1 MATICVVLV
10 GILALSAVIL
20 NAGQQDAE
28 ARPEAASS
36 SPSGVAAFVGLLRER
51 GIPYSVDTNT
61 EPDLKPGDIP
71 VAFRLVDSNTKLS
84 EILTKQ
90 SQKCTEK
97 VLQHVHKGGTALIL
111 PLRQDFLE
119 ASRSTLKTPAD
130 PITLGASSQKLSITQ
145 SGISADQSF
154 SVMDDDEEDSTAMDL
169 WGAGPHPFLRAY
181 RSGNG
186 TVFIASDAIGI
197 TNRFIDK
204 SDNAEAFGR
213 IFSMAAASGKRIVFT
228 EASFGHI
235 YDRGLLE
242 SIGPWANA
250 AWQQL
255 LILGIV
261 IAFTLGK
268 RFGLPEETKRTQRGS
283 RELLDAIA
291 DTYQRAGTTQTALL
305 NAYRDAD
312 SDLRTVLKL
321 SKDSPRT
328 DRDKH
333 LPESLQK
340 ALARLEVGS
349 EMTNMTQEQGLSLI
363 KNAHREIDAFLG
375 PKRPRARGL
384 AKL

>member
-1 MATICVVLV
+1 M
-10 GILALSAVIL
+10 
-20 NAGQQDAE
+20 
-28 ARPEAASS
+28 
-36 SPSGVAAFVGLLRER
+36 
-51 GIPYSVDTNT
+51 
-61 EPDLKPGDIP
+61 
-71 VAFRLVDSNTKLS
+71 
-84 EILTKQ
+84 
-90 SQKCTEK
+90 
-97 VLQHVHKGGTALIL
+97 
-111 PLRQDFLE
+111 
-119 ASRSTLKTPAD
+119 
-130 PITLGASSQKLSITQ
+130 
-145 SGISADQSF
+145 
-154 SVMDDDEEDSTAMDL
+154 
-169 WGAGPHPFLRAY
+169 
-181 RSGNG
+181 
-186 TVFIASDAIGI
+186 
-197 TNRFIDK
+197 
-204 SDNAEAFGR
+204 
-213 IFSMAAASGKRIVFT
+213 FT

-328 DRDKH
+328 DLDKH